1 MIGIYSSSCDNDVDD
16 RLCVFRLSMVIIIR
30 KLLLMGKSSHEKE
43 KQEISTAV
51 DKNMI
56 SLPAIA
62 HANFP

>member
-1 MIGIYSSSCDNDVDD
+1 
-16 RLCVFRLSMVIIIR
+16 MVIIIR
-30 KLLLMGKSSHEKE
+30 KLLLIGKSSHEKE
-43 KQEISTAV
+43 KQEICTAV